1 MEHFGKIVKKNL
13 VRLQRVVTSPEDIF
27 AVRPYIHADKNL
39 HAHDC
44 FELAYVTKGSAEHT
58 VNGVTEKVQRGDYF
72 IIDYGSRHSY
82 QNGKDLELIN
92 CLFLPEAIE
101 ETLAGSESF
110 EDILRVCLIRYH
122 KQYFGKTPV
131 NRIFHDED
139 GRILQLLLGMQ
150 EEYAKKQT
158 GYQDIFRYRLM
169 ELIILTMRMIVWK
182 DSAEQMNA
190 PLKSDLI
197 AEMVHYLEGH
207 YTEKN
212 VLGKFCV
219 NSHYNLQYLSRRF
232 KKETGIT
239 ATEYIQK
246 LRIEKACRL
255 LRGSDLQIRE
265 IAHLVGYEDLKFFNK
280 LFLRMLRLTPREY
293 RKIRSFSACYP
304 T

>member
-1 MEHFGKIVKKNL
+1 MVDSGKKTQKNL

-27 AVRPYIHADKNL
+27 AVRPYIHSDKNL

-58 VNGVTEKVQRGDYF
+58 VNGVTEKVQKGDYF

-82 QNGKDLELIN
+82 RNGENLELIN

-101 ETLAGSESF
+101 ETLEGSESF

-150 EEYAKKQT
+150 EEYERKQT
-158 GYQDIFRYRLM
+158 GYQEIFRYRLM
-169 ELIILTMRMIVWK
+169 ELIILTMRTIIEK
-182 DSAEQMNA
+182 DSVEQKNA

-197 AEMVHYLEGH
+197 VEMVHYLEGH

-212 VLGKFCV
+212 VLGKFCEA
-219 NSHYNLQYLSRRF
+219 SHYNLQYLSRRF

-239 ATEYIQK
+239 VTEYLQK
-246 LRIEKACRL
+246 LRVEKACRL
-255 LRGSDLQIRE
+255 LSGTDLQIRE
-265 IAHLVGYEDLKFFNK
+265 IAHLVGYEDLKFFHQ
-280 LFLRMLRLTPREY
+280 LFYRMLKLTPGEY
-293 RKIRSFSACYP
+293 RKM
-304 T
+304 